1 MPKVQN
7 AGATDVT
14 YDFQK
19 FEITAKKSNSH
30 ISKRVGD
37 LPFFFFLPFLFYYFL
52 INSPQKLQ
60 RTPRPKGENAP
71 GEVPEGKRQASRV
84 RENSTVMGS
93 EVPAEGRRGL
103 RAIGALTVCLRKF
116 RRKEIQMTF
125 FFFTLFKEEQAAN
138 ACLKKKKKKEGGL
151 KELYRSLLP
160 AEMSEVNYYCTIDC
174 ELQILCSRRQC
185 YTRQ

>member
-1 MPKVQN
+1 MLVPQMLPMTFRNLKLQQKKV
-7 AGATDVT
+7 
-14 YDFQK
+14 
-19 FEITAKKSNSH
+19 ILILAKEWV
-30 ISKRVGD
+30 IY
-37 LPFFFFLPFLFYYFL
+37 LFFFLPFLFYYFL
-52 INSPQKLQ
+52 INSPKKLQ

-125 FFFTLFKEEQAAN
+125 FFLLF
-138 ACLKKKKKKEGGL
+138 LKKSKQPMLVFKKKTKKNKGG
-151 KELYRSLLP
+151 R
-160 AEMSEVNYYCTIDC
+160 A
-174 ELQILCSRRQC
+174 
-185 YTRQ
+185 

>member
-1 MPKVQN
+1 
-7 AGATDVT
+7 
-14 YDFQK
+14 
-19 FEITAKKSNSH
+19 
-30 ISKRVGD
+30 
-37 LPFFFFLPFLFYYFL
+37 
-52 INSPQKLQ
+52 
-60 RTPRPKGENAP
+60 
-71 GEVPEGKRQASRV
+71 
-84 RENSTVMGS
+84 MGS

-116 RRKEIQMTF
+116 RRKEIQLTFFF

-138 ACLKKKKKKEGGL
+138 ACLKKKKKTKEGGL